1 MRRAAAPALA
11 LAALLVLAALVAG
24 CGGGGSTTVI
34 ERTVTEKVE
43 VPAKGDG
50 GSGGQEN
57 AAATEAEAE
66 TKQAEEEAAQPKRIL
81 HLKTFRTPSG
91 NIGCAMYEGGARCDI
106 RKRDW
111 KPLPR
116 PAACPREVGYG
127 QGLEVPARGEAGFV
141 CAGDTA
147 LDPSASSLAYGT
159 ASRVGGSE
167 CISRTDGITCVNRPA
182 TASSSASRA
191 TRCSSRR
198 RSGGDGSACARR
210 CGASGRGGAGAR
222 SGSGGSGGAGAGRG
236 GRL

>member
-1 MRRAAAPALA
+1 VSRAAASALA
-11 LAALLVLAALVAG
+11 LSALLILAALVAG

-50 GSGGQEN
+50 GSGGQEK
-57 AAATEAEAE
+57 AAANETEA
-66 TKQAEEEAAQPKRIL
+66 KKAEEEAAQPKRIL

-116 PAACPREVGYG
+116 PAECPKEVGYG
-127 QGLEVPARGEAGFV
+127 QGLEVPAGGEAGFV

-147 LDPSASSLAYGT
+147 LDPTASSLAYGT
-159 ASRVGGSE
+159 ASRVGASE
-167 CISRTDGITCVNRPA
+167 CISRTDGITCVNR
-182 TASSSASRA
+182 
-191 TRCSSRR
+191 
-198 RSGGDGSACARR
+198 
-210 CGASGRGGAGAR
+210 AGHGFFI
-222 SGSGGSGGAGAGRG
+222 SIQSYQVF
-236 GRL
+236 

>member
-1 MRRAAAPALA
+1 MRRAAVPALA
-11 LAALLVLAALVAG
+11 FAALLVLAPLVAG

-43 VPAKGDG
+43 VPPKGG
-50 GSGGQEN
+50 RGAGGQKN
-57 AAATEAEAE
+57 AAATAPE
-66 TKQAEEEAAQPKRIL
+66 TKKAEEEAEQPKRIL

-116 PAACPREVGYG
+116 PAACPKEVGYG
-127 QGLEVPARGEAGFV
+127 QGLEVPAGGEAGFV

-147 LDPSASSLAYGT
+147 LDPSAASLAYGT

-167 CISRTDGITCVNRPA
+167 CISRSDGMTCVNR
-182 TASSSASRA
+182 
-191 TRCSSRR
+191 
-198 RSGGDGSACARR
+198 
-210 CGASGRGGAGAR
+210 AGHGFFI
-222 SGSGGSGGAGAGRG
+222 SVQSYQVF
-236 GRL
+236 

>member
-1 MRRAAAPALA
+1 VRRAAPPALA

-24 CGGGGSTTVI
+24 CGGSSTTTI

-43 VPAKGDG
+43 VPAKEG
-50 GSGGQEN
+50 GSGGQET
-57 AAATEAEAE
+57 AAAKEAKAAEA
-66 TKQAEEEAAQPKRIL
+66 KKAEEEAAQPKRIL

-116 PAACPREVGYG
+116 PAACSKEVGYG
-127 QGLEVPARGEAGFV
+127 QGLEVPAGGEAGFV

-167 CISRTDGITCVNRPA
+167 CISRTDGITCVNR
-182 TASSSASRA
+182 ASHGFFISVQSYQVF
-191 TRCSSRR
+191 
-198 RSGGDGSACARR
+198 
-210 CGASGRGGAGAR
+210 
-222 SGSGGSGGAGAGRG
+222 
-236 GRL
+236 

>member
-1 MRRAAAPALA
+1 VSRAAGPALA
-11 LAALLVLAALVAG
+11 FAALLVLAALVAG
-24 CGGGGSTTVI
+24 CGGGSTTTI

-43 VPAKGDG
+43 VPAKGEG

-57 AAATEAEAE
+57 TAATEAE
-66 TKQAEEEAAQPKRIL
+66 TKKAEEEAAQPKRIL

-116 PAACPREVGYG
+116 PAACSKEVGYG
-127 QGLEVPARGEAGFV
+127 QGLEIPAGGEAGFV

-147 LDPSASSLAYGT
+147 LDPTASSLTYGT

-167 CISRTDGITCVNRPA
+167 CISRTDGITCVNR
-182 TASSSASRA
+182 
-191 TRCSSRR
+191 
-198 RSGGDGSACARR
+198 
-210 CGASGRGGAGAR
+210 AGHGFFI
-222 SGSGGSGGAGAGRG
+222 SVQSYQVF
-236 GRL
+236 

>member
-1 MRRAAAPALA
+1 VPALAVAAILA
-11 LAALLVLAALVAG
+11 LAALLAG

-43 VPAKGDG
+43 VPAKGG
-50 GSGGQEN
+50 GDSGGQET
-57 AAATEAEAE
+57 AASKKAKA
-66 TKQAEEEAAQPKRIL
+66 AEEKAQQPKRIL

-116 PAACPREVGYG
+116 PAKCPKEVGYG
-127 QGLEVPARGEAGFV
+127 QGLEVAAAGEAGFV

-147 LDPSASSLAYGT
+147 LDPTASSLAYGT

-167 CISRTDGITCVNRPA
+167 CISRTDGITCVNR
-182 TASSSASRA
+182 
-191 TRCSSRR
+191 
-198 RSGGDGSACARR
+198 
-210 CGASGRGGAGAR
+210 AGHGFFI
-222 SGSGGSGGAGAGRG
+222 SIQSYQVF
-236 GRL
+236 

>member
-11 LAALLVLAALVAG
+11 LASLLVLTALVAG

-43 VPAKGDG
+43 APAKGDG
-50 GSGGQEN
+50 GSGGQEK
-57 AAATEAEAE
+57 AAAKEAE
-66 TKQAEEEAAQPKRIL
+66 TKAAEEKAAQPKRVL
-81 HLKTFRTPSG
+81 HLQTFRTPSG

-116 PAACPREVGYG
+116 PADCPKEVGYG
-127 QGLEVPARGEAGFV
+127 QGLEVPAAG
-141 CAGDTA
+141 ADTA

-167 CISRTDGITCVNRPA
+167 CVSRTDGLTCVNR
-182 TASSSASRA
+182 
-191 TRCSSRR
+191 
-198 RSGGDGSACARR
+198 
-210 CGASGRGGAGAR
+210 AGHGFFI
-222 SGSGGSGGAGAGRG
+222 SIQSYQVF
-236 GRL
+236 

>member
-1 MRRAAAPALA
+1 VSRAAAPALA
-11 LAALLVLAALVAG
+11 LAALLFLAGLVAG

-57 AAATEAEAE
+57 TAAKEAE
-66 TKQAEEEAAQPKRIL
+66 TKKAEEEAAQPKRIL

-116 PAACPREVGYG
+116 PAACSKEVGYG
-127 QGLEVPARGEAGFV
+127 QGLEVPAGGEAGFV

-167 CISRTDGITCVNRPA
+167 CISRTDGITCVNR
-182 TASSSASRA
+182 
-191 TRCSSRR
+191 
-198 RSGGDGSACARR
+198 
-210 CGASGRGGAGAR
+210 AGHGFFI
-222 SGSGGSGGAGAGRG
+222 SIQSYQVF
-236 GRL
+236 

>member
-1 MRRAAAPALA
+1 VRRAAAPALA
-11 LAALLVLAALVAG
+11 LAAFLFLAALVGG
-24 CGGGGSTTVI
+24 CGGGSTTTI

-43 VPAKGDG
+43 VPAKVEG
-50 GSGGQEN
+50 GSSSQET
-57 AAATEAEAE
+57 AAAKEAKAAE
-66 TKQAEEEAAQPKRIL
+66 TKVAEEEAAQPKRIL

-116 PAACPREVGYG
+116 PAACSREVGYG
-127 QGLEVPARGEAGFV
+127 QGLEVPAGGEAGFV

-167 CISRTDGITCVNRPA
+167 CISRTDGITCVNR
-182 TASSSASRA
+182 
-191 TRCSSRR
+191 
-198 RSGGDGSACARR
+198 
-210 CGASGRGGAGAR
+210 AGHGFFI
-222 SGSGGSGGAGAGRG
+222 SVQSYQVF
-236 GRL
+236 

>member
-1 MRRAAAPALA
+1 VSRAAAPALA
-11 LAALLVLAALVAG
+11 LAALLSLAALVTG
-24 CGGGGSTTVI
+24 CGGGSTTTI

-43 VPAKGDG
+43 VPAKGEA

-57 AAATEAEAE
+57 TAATEAE
-66 TKQAEEEAAQPKRIL
+66 TKKAEEEAAQPKRIL

-116 PAACPREVGYG
+116 PAACSREVGYG
-127 QGLEVPARGEAGFV
+127 QGLEVPAGGEAGFV

-167 CISRTDGITCVNRPA
+167 CISRMDGITCVNR
-182 TASSSASRA
+182 
-191 TRCSSRR
+191 
-198 RSGGDGSACARR
+198 
-210 CGASGRGGAGAR
+210 AGHGFFI
-222 SGSGGSGGAGAGRG
+222 SIQSYQVF
-236 GRL
+236 